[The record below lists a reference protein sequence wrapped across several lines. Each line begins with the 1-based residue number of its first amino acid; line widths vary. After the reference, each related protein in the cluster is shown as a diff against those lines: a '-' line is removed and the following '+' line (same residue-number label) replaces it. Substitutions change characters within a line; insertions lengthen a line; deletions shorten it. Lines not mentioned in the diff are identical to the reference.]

1 MASSLRSHVFE
12 FSTGPRNFCGML
24 YCSSRHGSTAA
35 LNLQLTHASA
45 QSSFICSLSG
55 HARVRVAPQRQP
67 AAAPEREAEKNSAR
81 RRKPKSCPTI
91 PVFQILCVAF
101 DVLCFFIL
109 LIVVRVFVIL
119 VRFFFCLF
127 GCLARAAFCVRRAE
141 SPFSPIESTSQKLSR
156 RLTTY
161 SNQPRTKPQLGP
173 RAASVTDCCFPSLL
187 FYLSRAV
194 RIHSHPFLP
203 SQPARFRCS
212 SYLISQCAILC
223 LPFLSLPHAFQC
235 VLTFFRF
242 FLSSLTIRWL

>member
-1 MASSLRSHVFE
+1 MAGSLRSHVFE
-12 FSTGPRNFCGML
+12 FSTEWPRNFCGML

-119 VRFFFCLF
+119 VRFFSV
-127 GCLARAAFCVRRAE
+127 CLAVWLGRPFAFDGPNRLSVR
-141 SPFSPIESTSQKLSR
+141 
-156 RLTTY
+156 
-161 SNQPRTKPQLGP
+161 SNR
-173 RAASVTDCCFPSLL
+173 
-187 FYLSRAV
+187 
-194 RIHSHPFLP
+194 
-203 SQPARFRCS
+203 PAKNS
-212 SYLISQCAILC
+212 ADD
-223 LPFLSLPHAFQC
+223 
-235 VLTFFRF
+235 
-242 FLSSLTIRWL
+242 